1 MATFNVDIIETTVT
15 NFQGIRASSEDE
27 AREKVQELM
36 GLGEFDDQSYDN
48 VVEVKI
54 QKKD

>member
-1 MATFNVDIIETTVT
+1 MATFNIDIIETMVT
-15 NFQGIRASSEDE
+15 NFQGVRASSEDE

-36 GLGEFDDQSYDN
+36 GLGEFDGQSYDN